1 MYPPPSTLHLHCADA
16 ALRAGGVIACP
27 TEAVW
32 GLSCD
37 PFDPFAV
44 ARLLRL
50 KSRPLAKGLILVAAD
65 QAQLAFLLEGLAQRE
80 RQTLCDTWPGPA
92 TWLVPHRGRVP
103 AWVHGA
109 HDSVAVRVT
118 DHPGLAALSRF
129 YGGPLVSTSANPGGA
144 RPAKSGFQVRRYF
157 GNRLDYVLPGK
168 LGAADRPTV
177 IRDLAS
183 GRTIRA

>member
-1 MYPPPSTLHLHCADA
+1 M
-16 ALRAGGVIACP
+16 VACP

-44 ARLLRL
+44 ARLLRF

-65 QAQLAFLLEGLAQRE
+65 CAQLAFLLEELTARE
-80 RQTLCDTWPGPA
+80 RETVSSTWPGPV

-103 AWVHGA
+103 PWVHGA

-118 DHPGLAALSRF
+118 DHPGLAALSRGF
-129 YGGPLVSTSANPGGA
+129 LGPLVTTSANPGGA

>member
-1 MYPPPSTLHLHCADA
+1 MYPPPSSLHLRRADA
-16 ALRAGGVIACP
+16 ALCAGGVIACP

-37 PFDPFAV
+37 PYDAFAV

-50 KSRPLAKGLILVAAD
+50 KSRPFAKGLILVAAD
-65 QAQLAFLLEGLAQRE
+65 EAQLAFLLEDLTPRE
-80 RQTLCDTWPGPA
+80 RQTLSATWPGPA
-92 TWLVPHRGRVP
+92 TWLIPHGGLVPP
-103 AWVHGA
+103 WVHGA

-118 DHPGLAALSRF
+118 AHAGLAALCRAF
-129 YGGPLVSTSANPGGA
+129 RGPLVSTSANPAGA
-144 RPAKSGFQVRRYF
+144 RPARFGFQVRRYF

-183 GRTIRA
+183 GRTVRV